1 MKATKKILAIML
13 VLAIAVSV
21 FASFGAVS
29 ASGGEIYVST
39 TGSDSADGTRENP
52 VATLKKA
59 CELAGEGA
67 TIIIS
72 DGTYT
77 VSDSAEITKNNIT
90 VKAQPGANVVL
101 TGATQL
107 DATKFKK
114 VTDTEILDRIIDK
127 TAKEK
132 VVAVN
137 LNDLGVTEFGTINM
151 SGFAYGDTPMN
162 PQLIVNGK
170 RQVLA
175 RYPDKDYL
183 YISKVIESGP
193 NLREKPAGATIADYK
208 GQGMKFQVSDSRLSK
223 WTKAEDLWVFGYFMY
238 DWAEANLSAKID
250 FENSNTVST
259 EYPSYF
265 CVTEDRRLYF
275 YNLLEELSVPGEWY
289 IDRNSGILYIY
300 PEQTMKASDVVEFIT
315 YAKPFICV
323 NGAENVKIQGIKF
336 EKSLDMGVKI
346 NDSKNVTVSECTFN
360 EISYTAVNSLTSYE
374 TKVDRCAF
382 TEVGYRAVYIE
393 SGDVAKLIPGGSEIT
408 NCTVK
413 GFARIKPTSAPAF
426 WIRGVGNK
434 VAHNEINDGP
444 YIAIWF
450 GGNDNIIEYN
460 EISEVC
466 KDTADVGAIYAGRE
480 WSSRG
485 NEVRYNYIHDI
496 KIINTTTGM
505 KVQAI
510 YLDDQFSS
518 ANVHGNIIKNV
529 PSVALYGG
537 GRYNTFVNNIVLEAQ
552 EPFVF
557 DERGIK
563 EGQCGEGSEIR
574 TKLKALPYDTGI
586 WKEKYPEL
594 ANILNDEPE
603 LPKYNVIKGNL
614 SYNIPNYDIVNDVK
628 LYGEFQ
634 EDVAVKP
641 SDFVDYKGG
650 DLTLKDDSEV
660 FTKLPDFEK
669 IDFKAIGVEEKA
681 PEKTADSVLENSVAL
696 MINKLETYVFGSK
709 SPIDVPP
716 MIVNDRTVVPVRF
729 IAESFGADVSWD
741 DATKKVT
748 VKKDD
753 STIELYIDKAEIS
766 VDGETSTLDTAA
778 QIIDGRTMLPL
789 RAVVEALGKEVFW
802 DARGLIVISDSEI
815 VTDEDAQAVSDI
827 VSKF

>member
-1 MKATKKILAIML
+1 M
-13 VLAIAVSV
+13 
-21 FASFGAVS
+21 
-29 ASGGEIYVST
+29 
-39 TGSDSADGTRENP
+39 
-52 VATLKKA
+52 
-59 CELAGEGA
+59 
-67 TIIIS
+67 
-72 DGTYT
+72 
-77 VSDSAEITKNNIT
+77 
-90 VKAQPGANVVL
+90 
-101 TGATQL
+101 
-107 DATKFKK
+107 
-114 VTDTEILDRIIDK
+114 
-127 TAKEK
+127 
-132 VVAVN
+132 
-137 LNDLGVTEFGTINM
+137 
-151 SGFAYGDTPMN
+151 
-162 PQLIVNGK
+162 
-170 RQVLA
+170 
-175 RYPDKDYL
+175 
-183 YISKVIESGP
+183 
-193 NLREKPAGATIADYK
+193 
-208 GQGMKFQVSDSRLSK
+208 
-223 WTKAEDLWVFGYFMY
+223 
-238 DWAEANLSAKID
+238 
-250 FENSNTVST
+250 
-259 EYPSYF
+259 
-265 CVTEDRRLYF
+265 
-275 YNLLEELSVPGEWY
+275 
-289 IDRNSGILYIY
+289 
-300 PEQTMKASDVVEFIT
+300 
-315 YAKPFICV
+315 
-323 NGAENVKIQGIKF
+323 
-336 EKSLDMGVKI
+336 
-346 NDSKNVTVSECTFN
+346 
-360 EISYTAVNSLTSYE
+360 
-374 TKVDRCAF
+374 
-382 TEVGYRAVYIE
+382 
-393 SGDVAKLIPGGSEIT
+393 
-408 NCTVK
+408 
-413 GFARIKPTSAPAF
+413 
-426 WIRGVGNK
+426 
-434 VAHNEINDGP
+434 
-444 YIAIWF
+444 
-450 GGNDNIIEYN
+450 
-460 EISEVC
+460 C

-563 EGQCGEGSEIR
+563 EDQCGEGSEIR

-594 ANILNDEPE
+594 ANILNDDPE

-614 SYNIPNYDIVNDVK
+614 SYSAPNYNIVNDVK
-628 LYGEFQ
+628 LYGEF
-634 EDVAVKP
+634 EDDVPVKP